1 MANNNDDIKITLVAD
16 TSDVEKSLKN
26 VEKQADKMAKS
37 ITKDGDKIEKSLDDV
52 SKSAKDI
59 QSAFKN
65 VNMKSLT
72 SSLTNF
78 GKQASK
84 IATNIKKQ
92 LTDAFKTKTGKLN
105 VDVQTTDINSM
116 SNSALTNMMASSA
129 MTGGAIGASIKKA
142 LAQTHTGLSEIGNKL
157 GDKVESSLAK
167 AFPEAFKQAEVETQ
181 RLFDNMASPFAKIGE
196 LLSKPVAEIH
206 KAMEAIKGS
215 MADAYKYA
223 QEIEM
228 SAQKSV
234 GLYSDKA
241 MSKSRNVQ
249 ASNLRAL
256 EKEAQ
261 ELQNKLD
268 ELAETDVE
276 IDFTATSLQVAKV
289 QREIIQLKKSFQGK
303 EINTNQFIAKFREL
317 EQQLKQAQA
326 SISKHL
332 KLTAIEG
339 QGQIYKLSRSMDTF
353 YGTVRGKFAHAFVS
367 AGQAIS
373 NLSHSKVGKLITRF
387 GALKN
392 TVIQVGKT
400 LKTKITSSATFQK
413 LSTSV
418 KNLGNKFL
426 QAGKNAKKMG
436 NDTRK
441 ATGMM
446 KTGFGGLM
454 TMLAPYLSIF
464 AIFGAIKTSVNSY
477 TQSLSDATKYAHTFG
492 SATGEMNAWLE
503 DLDSKINMNKSTVMN
518 FSTNLYRMATNLG
531 IAQDE
536 ARKMS
541 QSMSE
546 LGMDIV
552 AYTGDEN
559 SLEALAGALRGEY
572 DSIQNYG
579 YALSASAVQAKALAM
594 GLDASSESALVLA
607 RQSLLLE
614 QSGDILGYASQNT
627 KTLSGQMAMLKENV
641 SKLATAFGSMF
652 GGLLTA
658 CLPVLNA
665 IVQAITKAVQAIAN
679 ALNSIFSL
687 FGFKVDGGVA
697 SSDNAIANS
706 FGGIASD
713 LGDASSGAGGVAD
726 NLASGA
732 ESAKEIAKGL
742 LGIDELN
749 VISSPSNSGGGS
761 GSGGSGGVGG
771 AGGIGSGVGDLGIV
785 KTDTSVL
792 EEMTEELTDFQ
803 KGFLAVWEKIK
814 EGFMK
819 YKDGILEE
827 WQKLKDNMN
836 NLSES
841 IKDFWV
847 GCWENGLD
855 ETAVIFGEITG
866 SLIESFLKV
875 TNVITESWTKLIDH
889 LNPKNNEN
897 TANFISKFNE
907 FLTEAKDVFET
918 VVDRIV
924 EIYQKLQP
932 TFENLG
938 DIFVTVGGLF
948 LDVGKD
954 ILKVIDWILES
965 PFVTWLI
972 DELCGA
978 LEWVTGGLEDVV
990 KWLSDAYEGIS
1001 DFIEDLTW
1009 DDVVKAVQTGLGKL
1023 EDVIWDTLEGI
1034 VDFLLPD
1041 WFEDVVDWF
1050 TDGWGDAEDETIDG
1064 WDNITKEIEKGTKGS
1079 SKYIDYHMSSMAP
1092 NVGKIWD
1099 TIKTEVPKKWQGIKD
1114 TLSTWGTK
1122 AKDGATSALSGITTG
1137 ASNIWNN
1144 VKSGASTAWSNIK
1157 TNVGTWAGNVKTQA
1171 TNSLTGVT
1179 SGVSTI
1185 WGNIKNGVSGA
1196 WNNVKGAVSS
1206 AASSVKDQVGSSLSG
1221 AKDKASSVW
1230 TNIKNGV
1237 GGGWNTVK
1245 STVATYAT
1253 NVKNQ
1258 VGTSLDGAKSKVT
1271 NIWTGIKN
1279 GVSSAWNGIK
1289 TAVQTAVNNV
1299 KKCLNFKWSLPK
1311 PSIPKFTVSGGQ
1323 APWGFG
1329 GKGKLP
1335 SISIKWNAKGG
1346 IFDSPTIFN
1355 TSRGLQGV
1363 GEAGAEAIIPISNLW
1378 KELGQQFDKQ
1388 NQVLSNKGNNQPIHI
1403 TLEMDGKQVA
1413 KGVYKQQR
1421 EMTQM
1426 GQMDWDWL

>member
-116 SNSALTNMMASSA
+116 SNSALTNMMTSSA

-142 LAQTHTGLSEIGNKL
+142 LAQTHVGLSEIGNKL

-206 KAMEAIKGS
+206 KAMETIKTS

-241 MSKSRNVQ
+241 MSKSRGIQ

-276 IDFTATSLQVAKV
+276 IDFTATSTQVAKV
-289 QREIIQLKKSFQGK
+289 QREINKFKQAFQGK
-303 EINTNQFIAKFREL
+303 EINTNQFIAKFHEL
-317 EQQLKQAQA
+317 EQQLRQAQA

-441 ATGMM
+441 ATGIM

-464 AIFGAIKTSVNSY
+464 AIFGAIKTSINSY
-477 TQSLSDATKYAHTFG
+477 TQSLSNATKYSHTFG
-492 SATGEMNAWLE
+492 SATSEMTTWLE
-503 DLDSKINMNKSTVMN
+503 ELDSKIAMNKTTVMN
-518 FSTNLYRMATNLG
+518 FSTNLYRMSRNLG
-531 IAQDE
+531 MAQEE
-536 ARKMS
+536 AMKMS

-607 RQSLLLE
+607 RQTLLLE

-726 NLASGA
+726 NLADGA
-732 ESAKEIAKGL
+732 KSAKEIASGL
-742 LGIDELN
+742 MGIDQLN
-749 VISSPSNSGGGS
+749 VLSSNKDSGGGS
-761 GSGGSGGVGG
+761 GSGGSGGGVGG
-771 AGGIGSGVGDLGIV
+771 TGTSGIGDFSIV
-785 KTDTSVL
+785 EDGESAL
-792 EEMTEELTDFQ
+792 DQMTEELTDFQ

-855 ETAVIFGEITG
+855 ETAVIVGEITG
-866 SLIESFLKV
+866 SLIQGFLKV
-875 TNVITESWTKLIDH
+875 TNAITESWTDLIDH

-897 TANFISKFNE
+897 TSNFISKFNE

-1001 DFIEDLTW
+1001 DFFEDFSW
-1009 DDVVKAVQTGLGKL
+1009 DDVKDAVEKGLKKVGSAISTAL
-1023 EDVIWDTLEGI
+1023 DEVI
-1034 VDFLLPD
+1034 DFLLPD

-1079 SKYIDYHMSSMAP
+1079 SKYIDYNMSSMAP

-1114 TLSTWGTK
+1114 NLSTWGTK
-1122 AKDGATSALSGITTG
+1122 AKDGVTG
-1137 ASNIWNN
+1137 ALGK
-1144 VKSGASTAWSNIK
+1144 VTSGASSIWSSVYSGVSTGWSNIK
-1157 TNVGTWAGNVKTQA
+1157 TNVGTWASNVKTQA
-1171 TNSLTGVT
+1171 TNSLNGVT
-1179 SGVSTI
+1179 SNVSTI
-1185 WGNIKNGVSGA
+1185 WGNVKNGVSGA
-1196 WNNVKGAVSS
+1196 WDKVKGAVSS
-1206 AASSVKDQVGSSLSG
+1206 AATKVKDQVGTSLGG
-1221 AKDKASSVW
+1221 AKDKASTVW

-1237 GGGWNTVK
+1237 GGGWNNVK
-1245 STVATYAT
+1245 SAVSTSATKTKDQVYNSLKGAT
-1253 NVKNQ
+1253 
-1258 VGTSLDGAKSKVT
+1258 TSVS
-1271 NIWTGIKN
+1271 NIWKSIKN

-1289 TAVQTAVNNV
+1289 TTVQSAVNNV

-1323 APWGFG
+1323 APWGFM

-1335 SISIKWNAKGG
+1335 SISIKWMAKGG
-1346 IFDSPTIFN
+1346 IFNQPTLF
-1355 TSRGLQGV
+1355 GV
-1363 GEAGAEAIIPISNLW
+1363 GDANNGHGRNAEAVLPLDKLW
-1378 KELGQQFDKQ
+1378 SELDKQFTKQ
-1388 NQVLSNKGNNQPIHI
+1388 NQALSNKGNNQPIVVQV
-1403 TLEMDGKQVA
+1403 TLDGKVIAQSTVDNF
-1413 KGVYKQQR
+1413 KQMSR
-1421 EMTQM
+1421 LGNLDTS
-1426 GQMDWDWL
+1426 WL